1 MAEAENVVSE
11 MIPQNVTEEV
21 VSVQEIPTSEP
32 AQAVPDDKSEL
43 IRLENEAYQRHFK
56 ALQEELS
63 EIRQRFNIEEP
74 PPPDPVALLTGQVSD
89 LRNGFQQ
96 LQQMLE
102 QRQQQIEQPQTQPA
116 PQQIQ
121 FIQPPAPQ
129 QYGFFPQT
137 MYPQQP
143 APIMPAPSLPYF
155 STPALMPT
163 NTQAPV
169 INFNG
174 NGQSGGF
181 RR

>member
-21 VSVQEIPTSEP
+21 VSVHEIPTSEP
-32 AQAVPDDKSEL
+32 AQAVPDDKAEL

-74 PPPDPVALLTGQVSD
+74 PPPDPVAFLTGQVSD

-102 QRQQQIEQPQTQPA
+102 QQNQIPPVQQQS

-121 FIQPPAPQ
+121 FIQPPQQ
-129 QYGFFPQT
+129 QYAYFQPQP
-137 MYPQQP
+137 MFQQTSPILP
-143 APIMPAPSLPYF
+143 APALPYF
-155 STPALMPT
+155 ATPALMPT

-169 INFNG
+169 INLNG
-174 NGQSGGF
+174 NGQNGGF